1 MTATRSIGR
10 GALRAG
16 LPVLLLAAVASASA
30 QQAATPADGD
40 ISKLETVIVTG
51 SSIRRQVSDSAVPLQ
66 VITTEDLRRE
76 GINSPEQLVSY
87 LVSNGNGLDNLAG
100 NADVVTGAQ
109 RGNNGASSAN
119 LRGQGSA
126 ATLVLLNGRRV
137 AAHGLNGGAVDINQ
151 IPMAAIE
158 RVEVLKDGAS
168 AIYGTDAIGGV
179 INFILKDDFQG
190 LNFSGFADITELGGG
205 AIYRGTAA
213 GGIGDVDEDG
223 WNIMATVSMS
233 DHRELRGDQRDF
245 VNTFQPD
252 RGVSVDTRGTPFA
265 TILPLGVG
273 PNTPLGTIINSAAT
287 SPFLPGSTTIR
298 ASGGI
303 NPLDLPGVAAVIRST
318 ARPPTTPGSG
328 TSRKR
333 STPAPGTPVA
343 RPCCSSPS
351 RPSISSPG
359 ACCVSAST
367 SWPRS

>member
-126 ATLVLLNGRRV
+126 ATLVLLNG
-137 AAHGLNGGAVDINQ
+137 LNGGAVDINQ

-213 GGIGDVDEDG
+213 GGTCSLAAAASIDSPAGRTFE
-223 WNIMATVSMS
+223 MQ
-233 DHRELRGDQRDF
+233 LRLAS
-245 VNTFQPD
+245 VNPV
-252 RGVSVDTRGTPFA
+252 RGAQVM
-265 TILPLGVG
+265 
-273 PNTPLGTIINSAAT
+273 
-287 SPFLPGSTTIR
+287 
-298 ASGGI
+298 
-303 NPLDLPGVAAVIRST
+303 
-318 ARPPTTPGSG
+318 
-328 TSRKR
+328 
-333 STPAPGTPVA
+333 
-343 RPCCSSPS
+343 
-351 RPSISSPG
+351 
-359 ACCVSAST
+359 
-367 SWPRS
+367 